1 MASFRLATLM
11 PQHIPCVSTHFQ
23 GIVASFRL
31 APDAW
36 RLALTARGDR
46 CGFAGGTQATPLL
59 GALAAAAAMAE
70 VPGNGGG
77 GGGGADPV
85 AEWQS
90 SSSSA
95 GVAKAPLT
103 ASQWLLLV
111 AVAAPTRLAAAAE
124 ALLAAP
130 LLGSG
135 ALAAATTAVTGTA
148 MSTPS
153 SRTEEADGSSVVTAR
168 PEMTPGER
176 FLTALVA
183 SPPSSALLVST
194 LGGVDVLDV
203 IRQAQ
208 VSWLVGS
215 VALVGLGWV
224 QFGSIDCSVGC
235 LTLVFCSYRTASS
248 RSLNLN
254 Q

>member
-1 MASFRLATLM
+1 M
-11 PQHIPCVSTHFQ
+11 
-23 GIVASFRL
+23 ASFRL

-46 CGFAGGTQATPLL
+46 CGYAGGTQATPLL

-95 GVAKAPLT
+95 GVAKAHLT
-103 ASQWLLLV
+103 PSQWLLLV

-124 ALLAAP
+124 ALLASP

-135 ALAAATTAVTGTA
+135 ALAAAAAAVPATAST

-153 SRTEEADGSSVVTAR
+153 SRTEEADGYSVVTAR

-208 VSWLVGS
+208 VSWLVVS
-215 VALVGLGWV
+215 VALIGLVW
-224 QFGSIDCSVGC
+224 FGLVRLLGCFVGC
-235 LTLVFCSYRTASS
+235 QILF
-248 RSLNLN
+248 SL
-254 Q
+254 